1 MDYTKIKIKMDEYLT
16 ILEKLLDKNHVPSIS
31 EVLDIDKKI
40 KSVSRVAIEDDS
52 ILKEYD
58 KSVNANELLDHHR
71 PSHSRIS
78 SDLIIEND
86 SDIINRRA
94 KLATMKIYLTS
105 FKEEIELR
113 ESIEEKS
120 TKLEKIEKRTK
131 EEVAEAERRSTVLET
146 KNLGAAIELMD
157 MLRTELKTRENYG
170 NDIIEI
176 KRQLK
181 KIEAF
186 IESIKTNNQDIDK
199 K

>member
-1 MDYTKIKIKMDEYLT
+1 MDYTKIKMKMDEYLS
-16 ILEKLLDKNHVPSIS
+16 ILEKLLDKNHVPSIG

-40 KSVSRVAIEDDS
+40 KSVSRVAIKDDS

-58 KSVNANELLDHHR
+58 KSVNANELLDYNR
-71 PSHSRIS
+71 RSRLRIS
-78 SDLIIEND
+78 SDLSIGHD
-86 SDIINRRA
+86 SDILDRRT

-120 TKLEKIEKRTK
+120 AKLEKIEKRTK
-131 EEVAEAERRSTVLET
+131 EEVAEAERRSSVLET
-146 KNLGAAIELMD
+146 KNLGAAIELID
-157 MLRTELKTRENYG
+157 MLRTELKTRENFE
-170 NDIIEI
+170 NDLIEI

-186 IESIKTNNQDIDK
+186 IDSIKTNNQDIEK